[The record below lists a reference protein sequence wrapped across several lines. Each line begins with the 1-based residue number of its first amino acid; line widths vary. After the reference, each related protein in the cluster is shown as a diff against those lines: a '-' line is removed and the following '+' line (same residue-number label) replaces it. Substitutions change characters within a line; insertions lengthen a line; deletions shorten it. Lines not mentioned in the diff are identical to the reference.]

1 MGFDMLKLFIAF
13 ATMLA
18 LIPLVQQS
26 AKAEQT
32 QHKTRIS
39 RPQSNESQVIPEAKP
54 AVKSNI
60 VGLSTRWWRKFKNPS
75 FCPYMI
81 CGSSCADISGT
92 PRIGSYSQDEL
103 MSGDTPCGLKELN
116 ALEKPASCCMP
127 DTVDHSYSCPEES
140 CTEAQ
145 K

>member
-1 MGFDMLKLFIAF
+1 MFKLLPVVAIV
-13 ATMLA
+13 LA
-18 LIPLVQQS
+18 SISLLSQT
-26 AKAEQT
+26 ARAEQT
-32 QHKTRIS
+32 EHKIRIS
-39 RPQSNESQVIPEAKP
+39 RPQSNEVHAALDAKP
-54 AVKSNI
+54 AVKSN
-60 VGLSTRWWRKFKNPS
+60 VGGLSTRWWRKFKNPS

-81 CGSSCADISGT
+81 CGSSCADISGM